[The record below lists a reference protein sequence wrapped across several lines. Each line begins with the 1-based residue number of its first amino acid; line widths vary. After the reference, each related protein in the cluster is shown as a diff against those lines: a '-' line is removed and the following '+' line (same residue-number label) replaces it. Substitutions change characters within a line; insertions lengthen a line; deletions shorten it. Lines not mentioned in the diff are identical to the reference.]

1 MAIYD
6 AGTASLSADGT
17 VTGVGTTWR
26 QPLTLIRVGATMIFN
41 TSPISIV
48 TIAEILSDTSI
59 RAFNDKG
66 FTATAGTQ
74 YFILAHDG
82 ITVQGLAQD
91 VAETLRYYQSSETQ
105 IADLVELAKSGD
117 FDFDK
122 LQRLVNEAKASE
134 TNAALSASDASASQ
148 KAAATSQAQAS
159 SSASSAL
166 EAYNNTVDII
176 ANAGDAGTLVTLA
189 GYGIA
194 TKQSPSIQSFDWQN
208 VDLISG
214 AAYNIQYILMSNV
227 PTGVKFGTPNPFLF
241 LNVVNARYVSGSVAA
256 KVQVSTRSDNDLN
269 TRVYDV
275 YVSGV
280 NGSRKFD
287 VRENL
292 SIVSDSSSVDGG
304 ATSQRIRNRLDVYS
318 KAEVDA
324 TRVIAKGGTGATT
337 AAGARTNLDVYAKG
351 ETYSRSEISSSY
363 GLSVIDFG
371 AKGDGVTDDT
381 AAFQSAIDSAPIGG
395 LVIVPTPSV
404 FYSIGSEIRISK
416 PITIQGNGGSAV
428 YRGQYPSIKTSGFN
442 GVFRLVPTESS
453 YRFGYGVTGVAI
465 KGLSIEGRSITDRNP
480 FAIAVDESING
491 GDYHVRECDFSD
503 LHIKYFDT
511 GLNIK
516 GIVYLNTFFGV
527 RALWC
532 GNGCHI
538 DKASGAEIGNSDQ
551 NRFFG
556 CEFVLNTNGLIL
568 SNESHQGSQTITGC
582 TISENTGIG
591 LIIGYNCTLSIT
603 GSQIEA
609 NGTGIRVEIPASV
622 TNPSSEAAKD
632 VSGNWFLGNG
642 VDIHVI
648 KSTTS
653 LTSGFSFPMDIRSNS
668 FNRTVNEVLKIDA
681 PTGAKEFDS
690 RQFKLSS
697 SNSFSSDGANPGI
710 IPLSKVTSGWLG
722 YNGFK
727 EDGKVTISAVVNST
741 SQTNVGLIRVPAFK
755 QCYVNFE
762 LVSMPANA
770 DTGGRDRATAAI
782 TFANSTNPGSPTA
795 IFEESSTTGGE
806 FMIDRVESET
816 FVSININAN
825 AASRNAI
832 LSCSY
837 CIM

>member
-17 VTGVGTTWR
+17 VAGVGTTWR

-41 TSPISIV
+41 TTPASIV
-48 TIAEILSDTSI
+48 TIAEIISDTEI
-59 RAFNDKG
+59 RVFNDNG
-66 FTATAGTQ
+66 FTAPAGTQ
-74 YFILAHDG
+74 YSILSHDG

-91 VAETLRYYQSSETQ
+91 VAETLRYYQSRETEVAAAVDAFNQ
-105 IADLVELAKSGD
+105 FDADD
-117 FDFDK
+117 FQQK
-122 LQRLVNEAKASE
+122 VTTVNNQSQQV
-134 TNAALSASDASASQ
+134 ASDALQVSADKSQ
-148 KAAATSQAQAS
+148 VSADRDSAAA
-159 SSASSAL
+159 SAASAL
-166 EAYNNTVDII
+166 ADK
-176 ANAGDAGTLVTLA
+176 NAAAASAADAA
-189 GYGIA
+189 D
-194 TKQSPSIQSFDWQN
+194 S
-208 VDLISG
+208 
-214 AAYNIQYILMSNV
+214 AAS
-227 PTGVKFGTPNPFLF
+227 
-241 LNVVNARYVSGSVAA
+241 
-256 KVQVSTRSDNDLN
+256 LN
-269 TRVYDV
+269 TSNLLRVD
-275 YVSGV
+275 
-280 NGSRKFD
+280 R
-287 VRENL
+287 NL
-292 SIVSDSSSVDGG
+292 SDLSD
-304 ATSQRIRNRLDVYS
+304 
-318 KAEVDA
+318 K
-324 TRVIAKGGTGATT
+324 VIS
-337 AAGARTNLDVYAKG
+337 RSNLDVR
-351 ETYSRSEISSSY
+351 SRAEISSSY

-416 PITIQGNGGSAV
+416 PIAIQGNGGSAV
-428 YRGQYPSIKTSGFN
+428 YRDQYPSIKTSGFN

-491 GDYHVRECDFSD
+491 GDYHVRGCDFSA

-538 DKASGAEIGNSDQ
+538 DKVSGAAIGNSDQ

-568 SNESHQGSQTITGC
+568 SNESHQGSQTIAGC
-582 TISENTGIG
+582 TISESTGIG

-632 VSGNWFLGNG
+632 VSGNWFLGND

-762 LVSMPANA
+762 LVSMPVNA

>member
-1 MAIYD
+1 MSIYD
-6 AGTASLSADGT
+6 AGTASLAADGT

-41 TSPISIV
+41 TTPASIV
-48 TIAEILSDTSI
+48 TISEIISDTEI
-59 RAFNDKG
+59 RVFNDKG
-66 FTATAGTQ
+66 FTAPAGTQ
-74 YFILAHDG
+74 YSILAHDG

-91 VAETLRYYQSSETQ
+91 VAETLRYYQSRETEVAAAVDAFNQ
-105 IADLVELAKSGD
+105 FDADDFQQKVTTVNNQSQQVAYDALQVSADKSQVSADRDSAAASAASALA
-117 FDFDK
+117 DK
-122 LQRLVNEAKASE
+122 
-134 TNAALSASDASASQ
+134 NAAAASAAE
-148 KAAATSQAQAS
+148 AADSAAS
-159 SSASSAL
+159 LNASNL
-166 EAYNNTVDII
+166 LRVD
-176 ANAGDAGTLVTLA
+176 
-189 GYGIA
+189 
-194 TKQSPSIQSFDWQN
+194 
-208 VDLISG
+208 
-214 AAYNIQYILMSNV
+214 
-227 PTGVKFGTPNPFLF
+227 
-241 LNVVNARYVSGSVAA
+241 R
-256 KVQVSTRSDNDLN
+256 
-269 TRVYDV
+269 
-275 YVSGV
+275 
-280 NGSRKFD
+280 
-287 VRENL
+287 NL
-292 SIVSDSSSVDGG
+292 SDLSD
-304 ATSQRIRNRLDVYS
+304 
-318 KAEVDA
+318 K
-324 TRVIAKGGTGATT
+324 VIS
-337 AAGARTNLDVYAKG
+337 RSNLDVR
-351 ETYSRSEISSSY
+351 SRAEISSSY

-428 YRGQYPSIKTSGFN
+428 YRDQYPSIKTSGFN

-511 GLNIK
+511 GLDIK

-538 DKASGAEIGNSDQ
+538 DKASGAAIGNSDQ

-568 SNESHQGSQTITGC
+568 SNESHQGSQTIAGC

-648 KSTTS
+648 KSTNS

-762 LVSMPANA
+762 LISMPVNA

-782 TFANSTNPGSPTA
+782 TFANSTNPSSPTA